1 MATAPRMDGLA
12 WAMLLTLA
20 LVWGLSFPFAEIA
33 LRGLPVLTVVALR
46 VALATVTLWGVVAMM
61 GIPLPRARA
70 AWLSLG
76 VMGIVNN
83 VIPFALIVWGQTAIT
98 SGMAAVLIGTTPLFT
113 GFVAGALLPDERL
126 TAPRVLGILFG
137 VGGVAVIVGPSV
149 LDDIGGALWAEFAVI
164 GAALSYAF
172 ASVFARSLGRFA
184 VHPVVLSAGQTM
196 AASLVLVPAALLI
209 DRPFS
214 LPAPSVEVWA
224 AVVAFAI
231 LGTAV
236 AYILY
241 FAIIARAGATNTM
254 LVTVLIPVVALLS
267 GVVLLGEAVTLR
279 QLAGMALI
287 ALGLSVIDGRIWRW
301 LGISTR
307 AATGFG
313 APPRS

>member
-126 TAPRVLGILFG
+126 TAPRVLGILRSWRCG
-137 VGGVAVIVGPSV
+137 GDRRPERSGRHRRGAVG
-149 LDDIGGALWAEFAVI
+149 
-164 GAALSYAF
+164 
-172 ASVFARSLGRFA
+172 
-184 VHPVVLSAGQTM
+184 
-196 AASLVLVPAALLI
+196 
-209 DRPFS
+209 
-214 LPAPSVEVWA
+214 
-224 AVVAFAI
+224 
-231 LGTAV
+231 
-236 AYILY
+236 
-241 FAIIARAGATNTM
+241 
-254 LVTVLIPVVALLS
+254 
-267 GVVLLGEAVTLR
+267 
-279 QLAGMALI
+279 
-287 ALGLSVIDGRIWRW
+287 
-301 LGISTR
+301 
-307 AATGFG
+307 
-313 APPRS
+313 